1 MAWPSTSTRTSS
13 CTTSSTPAGAIPALN
28 SVRIITTLAPNSEA
42 IFDARR
48 AQGGPRAARGMALHV
63 HRDRVH
69 GDVRGGGLDVHGKG
83 GRVAAEALRADA
95 DHVDR
100 LAQLGFD
107 LRAFRI
113 GAPRAER
120 TRRCQ
125 LGEMHAKIGSA
136 AHADADDGRPASL
149 AAGTQP

>member
-63 HRDRVH
+63 HGDRVH
-69 GDVRGGGLDVHGKG
+69 GDVRGGGFDVHGKG
-83 GRVAAEALRADA
+83 GRVAPEALRADA
-95 DHVDR
+95 EHVDR
-100 LAQLGFD
+100 LAELRVE
-107 LRAFRI
+107 LRAFGI
-113 GAPRAER
+113 GAARAER
-120 TRRCQ
+120 TRPRP
-125 LGEMHAKIGSA
+125 LGDMHAKIGGA
-136 AHADADDGRPASL
+136 APAAPDEGRR
-149 AAGTQP
+149 GG